1 MPRETFDDPEEE
13 LDAEGI
19 PVLQDTVTSDG
30 TEELPPPSD
39 SPASLDFGTTVAEEL
54 QGETLRDRVKRE
66 EPEWRRGGD
75 PTQVGQLIE
84 PGAEEGFEDDEA
96 EAIGQEVD
104 DPDVALS
111 PEESAMHVVD
121 EP

>member
-1 MPRETFDDPEEE
+1 MPDDPEEE

-30 TEELPPPSD
+30 TEAMPPPSD
-39 SPASLDFGTTVAEEL
+39 RPHSLDFGTTAAEEL
-54 QGETLRDRVKRE
+54 QGETLRDRLKQE
-66 EPEWRRGGD
+66 EPENRRGDD
-75 PTQVGQLIE
+75 PTRLHGQLVE
-84 PGAEEGFEDDEA
+84 PGAEEGLEDDEP
-96 EAIGQEVD
+96 EALGEVFD

-111 PEESAMHVVD
+111 PEEAALHIVD

>member
-1 MPRETFDDPEEE
+1 MRDDPEQE

-30 TEELPPPSD
+30 SEAVPPPSD
-39 SPASLDFGTTVAEEL
+39 RPHSTEP
-54 QGETLRDRVKRE
+54 ETLRDRVKQE
-66 EPEWRRGGD
+66 VPEDTGPGR
-75 PTQVGQLIE
+75 PQVGQLIE
-84 PGAEEGFEDDEA
+84 PGAEDGWADDEA
-96 EAIGQEVD
+96 AAVGQLLD

-111 PEESAMHVVD
+111 AEESAMHVTD